1 MTAAEV
7 IALEAARYGRRGPPE
22 DYGRFPERLSADELA
37 EFFFFDER
45 DRELIC
51 KRRRECNR
59 LGFAAQLGT
68 VRYLGR
74 FLEDPCTVSEQVV
87 RWVGREL
94 GVDPSGL
101 GAYARGEARW
111 DHQAEI
117 RREYGYREFHEPD
130 VERELVRWLE
140 ARAWVSAES
149 HRALFDRSV
158 DHLIASKVLLPGAS
172 VLWRLVGTVCH
183 RAAERGYELIAR
195 GVTADERLG
204 LERAL
209 RVREGSSETQLE
221 WLRHG
226 PVKPT
231 AEGMVLSLGWLRE
244 LRVLSPALTAVDE
257 LPAARLRALLVD
269 ARTARAQQIAQMGDA
284 RRVATLTAFAAI
296 GELRAQD
303 QTLDH
308 LDVIL
313 SEIDSRAT
321 ARERKRRLEIAGL
334 IDQAGVRLADAC
346 ALVLDESINDADL
359 RDAILAQVGRGRLQ
373 EAISQ
378 LREHTRP
385 VEEGHRER
393 LLGSYGTVRRFLP
406 LLLDTLHFQATD
418 AGEHVL
424 EAIRAL
430 REIDSKHSLTQA
442 DVPMGIVTRA
452 WRRLVL
458 SDPGKINRSAYTFCA
473 LEALRDAL
481 HRRDV
486 FVARSDRWG
495 DPRSVLL
502 PERAWEISRE
512 QTRTSLKLP
521 TDPKEFVAI
530 LGTELDAAYQRTLDG
545 LRRDHPIFEVAEG
558 RIDLEKLDALDE
570 PASLRALRA
579 RIDAML
585 PDVEL
590 PELLLEIATRTRF
603 TTAFTHEREPSA
615 RLSDLEVSVIAVLI
629 AHACNVGYKPLV
641 DEKVSALRLER
652 LKYVARHYI
661 RPETLIAANA
671 MIVDYHT
678 KLPLAIEW
686 GGGEVANI
694 DGLRFVVPRA
704 TIHARRNPRYFH
716 RRRGL
721 TAIGTTADHY
731 VGIHTI
737 VVPGTPRDGLYLLDG
752 LLDPQTS
759 VRPQQIMTDTA
770 GYSDIMF
777 GCYRILDFQLSPRM
791 ADSGGARFW
800 KLDPLA
806 DYGRLNAIATNV
818 IDRGVIE
825 LCYDDILRVGGS
837 LLQRQ
842 TTGSELMRALRSH
855 TRHLATLGRALAAV
869 GRVPKT
875 IHLLD
880 YCNDPIYRRAILGQI
895 NRGEGRHELAR
906 RVCHGNKGELAQ
918 PYQRGQE
925 EQIGA
930 LGLVVNCIVL
940 YNTIYTQRA
949 LDQLTAAGY
958 EIQREDIRRLSPLGH
973 EHITLT
979 GRYHIALT
987 ETIRRGEYRPL
998 KTPDLAE
1005 LASA

>member
-1 MTAAEV
+1 M
-7 IALEAARYGRRGPPE
+7 RSSPG
-22 DYGRFPERLSADELA
+22 SA
-37 EFFFFDER
+37 
-45 DRELIC
+45 
-51 KRRRECNR
+51 
-59 LGFAAQLGT
+59 G
-68 VRYLGR
+68 
-74 FLEDPCTVSEQVV
+74 
-87 RWVGREL
+87 
-94 GVDPSGL
+94 
-101 GAYARGEARW
+101 
-111 DHQAEI
+111 
-117 RREYGYREFHEPD
+117 
-130 VERELVRWLE
+130 
-140 ARAWVSAES
+140 
-149 HRALFDRSV
+149 
-158 DHLIASKVLLPGAS
+158 
-172 VLWRLVGTVCH
+172 
-183 RAAERGYELIAR
+183 
-195 GVTADERLG
+195 
-204 LERAL
+204 
-209 RVREGSSETQLE
+209 
-221 WLRHG
+221 
-226 PVKPT
+226 
-231 AEGMVLSLGWLRE
+231 
-244 LRVLSPALTAVDE
+244 
-257 LPAARLRALLVD
+257 
-269 ARTARAQQIAQMGDA
+269 
-284 RRVATLTAFAAI
+284 
-296 GELRAQD
+296 
-303 QTLDH
+303 
-308 LDVIL
+308 
-313 SEIDSRAT
+313 
-321 ARERKRRLEIAGL
+321 RLE
-334 IDQAGVRLADAC
+334 
-346 ALVLDESINDADL
+346 
-359 RDAILAQVGRGRLQ
+359 

-378 LREHTRP
+378 LREHARP

-430 REIDSKHSLTQA
+430 REIDSKHSLTEA
-442 DVPMGIVTRA
+442 DVPIGIVTRA

-458 SDPGKINRSAYTFCA
+458 SEPGKVSRSAYTFCA

-558 RIDLEKLDALDE
+558 RIDLEKLDAFDE
-570 PASLRALRA
+570 PSSLRALRA

-585 PDVEL
+585 PDVDL

-615 RLSDLEVSVIAVLI
+615 RLSDLEVSIIAVLI
-629 AHACNVGYKPLV
+629 AQACNVGYKPLV
-641 DEKVSALRLER
+641 DEKVPALRLER
-652 LKYVARHYI
+652 LKYVARHYV
-661 RPETLIAANA
+661 RPESDRRHA
-671 MIVDYHT
+671 MIVDYHA

-694 DGLRFVVPRA
+694 DGLRFVVPRE

-716 RRRGL
+716 RRRGI

-770 GYSDIMF
+770 GYTDIMF
-777 GCYRILDFQLSPRM
+777 GCYRILDFELSPRM

-800 KLDPLA
+800 TLDPLA

-906 RVCHGNKGELAQ
+906 RVCHGNKGELPQ

-973 EHITLT
+973 EHISLT

-998 KTPDLAE
+998 KTRDLAE

>member
-1 MTAAEV
+1 
-7 IALEAARYGRRGPPE
+7 
-22 DYGRFPERLSADELA
+22 
-37 EFFFFDER
+37 
-45 DRELIC
+45 
-51 KRRRECNR
+51 
-59 LGFAAQLGT
+59 
-68 VRYLGR
+68 
-74 FLEDPCTVSEQVV
+74 VS
-87 RWVGREL
+87 
-94 GVDPSGL
+94 
-101 GAYARGEARW
+101 
-111 DHQAEI
+111 I
-117 RREYGYREFHEPD
+117 
-130 VERELVRWLE
+130 
-140 ARAWVSAES
+140 
-149 HRALFDRSV
+149 
-158 DHLIASKVLLPGAS
+158 
-172 VLWRLVGTVCH
+172 
-183 RAAERGYELIAR
+183 
-195 GVTADERLG
+195 
-204 LERAL
+204 
-209 RVREGSSETQLE
+209 
-221 WLRHG
+221 
-226 PVKPT
+226 
-231 AEGMVLSLGWLRE
+231 
-244 LRVLSPALTAVDE
+244 
-257 LPAARLRALLVD
+257 
-269 ARTARAQQIAQMGDA
+269 
-284 RRVATLTAFAAI
+284 
-296 GELRAQD
+296 
-303 QTLDH
+303 
-308 LDVIL
+308 
-313 SEIDSRAT
+313 
-321 ARERKRRLEIAGL
+321 
-334 IDQAGVRLADAC
+334 
-346 ALVLDESINDADL
+346 
-359 RDAILAQVGRGRLQ
+359 
-373 EAISQ
+373 
-378 LREHTRP
+378 
-385 VEEGHRER
+385 
-393 LLGSYGTVRRFLP
+393 
-406 LLLDTLHFQATD
+406 
-418 AGEHVL
+418 
-424 EAIRAL
+424 
-430 REIDSKHSLTQA
+430 
-442 DVPMGIVTRA
+442 
-452 WRRLVL
+452 
-458 SDPGKINRSAYTFCA
+458 
-473 LEALRDAL
+473 
-481 HRRDV
+481 
-486 FVARSDRWG
+486 
-495 DPRSVLL
+495 
-502 PERAWEISRE
+502 
-512 QTRTSLKLP
+512 
-521 TDPKEFVAI
+521 
-530 LGTELDAAYQRTLDG
+530 
-545 LRRDHPIFEVAEG
+545 
-558 RIDLEKLDALDE
+558 
-570 PASLRALRA
+570 
-579 RIDAML
+579 
-585 PDVEL
+585 
-590 PELLLEIATRTRF
+590 
-603 TTAFTHEREPSA
+603 
-615 RLSDLEVSVIAVLI
+615 IAVLI
-629 AHACNVGYKPLV
+629 AQACNVGYKPLV
-641 DEKVSALRLER
+641 DEKIPALRLER

-661 RPETLIAANA
+661 RPETLITANA

-716 RRRGL
+716 RRRGI
-721 TAIGTTADHY
+721 TAIGTTTDHY

-770 GYSDIMF
+770 GYTDIMF

-806 DYGRLNAIATNV
+806 EYGRLKAVATNV

-906 RVCHGNKGELAQ
+906 RVCHGNKGELPQ